1 MLREVTRA
9 RPMSWR
15 TRVWWP
21 ALVVAWLAAFVAPT
35 TVTAQ
40 GTLAPRSGFG
50 FDVNLDGGLAVAL
63 DGDLDNNFLGRLR
76 LGGVYV
82 TEPWVLALG
91 VTGEV
96 GALAKYGFGVAA
108 ELSHLDGFWGRVG
121 GSRVQGDDWMT
132 QLTLGYLFFGLEWQH
147 RFDRAAPAQ
156 DALVLV
162 FRVPFGMWWFLM
174 GDPPQS
180 SQRAMA
186 EMASERDSQGADTSD
201 TSVSAGDRLLA
212 SRLLEEATLAEQQQ
226 NWSDAEALL
235 SRVSRLDPS
244 PLVTLR
250 LSRAQ
255 RKAGHLVLSAD
266 NLRRFL
272 DAAATPP
279 ELAARADAEAERL
292 EVLGLLSTLRLRVE
306 PLADTESVWL
316 DGEPFS
322 VAALGY
328 PFPIDPGPHTIV
340 IKRGEDEILRREVH
354 AEAGGVVQLTIDPQ
368 APTEDRGA
376 SP

>member
-1 MLREVTRA
+1 MLGDVTTPR
-9 RPMSWR
+9 
-15 TRVWWP
+15 RVLP
-21 ALVVAWLAAFVAPT
+21 SRRLGRALVVVCLVLFGAPT
-35 TVTAQ
+35 TSHAQ
-40 GTLAPRSGFG
+40 GTLASRSGFG
-50 FDVNLDGGLAVAL
+50 FDVNLDGGLAAAL
-63 DGDLDNNFLGRLR
+63 DGNLDNNFLGRLR

-91 VTGEV
+91 VTGEL

-108 ELSHLDGFWGRVG
+108 ELSHLDGLWGRVG

-147 RFDRAAPAQ
+147 RFAHAVSPQ

-162 FRVPFGMWWFLM
+162 FRVPLGMWWFLM
-174 GDPPQS
+174 RDPPQS

-186 EMASERDSQGADTSD
+186 VAATAHDPSGREAADTAV
-201 TSVSAGDRLLA
+201 SVGDRLLA

-226 NWSDAEALL
+226 HWREAADLL
-235 SRVSRLDPS
+235 TRALRLDPA
-244 PLVTLR
+244 PLLTLR

-255 RKAGHLVLSAD
+255 RKVGRLVLSAD

-272 DAAATPP
+272 DSAATPP

-292 EVLGLLSTLRLRVE
+292 EVLGLLCTLRLRVE
-306 PLADTESVWL
+306 PLADDESVWL

-340 IKRGEDEILRREVH
+340 VKRGADEILRREIQ
-354 AEAGGVVQLTIDPQ
+354 ADAGGVVQLTIDPQ
-368 APTEDRGA
+368 APTEVRDA